1 MISVTFNKEKITLLL
16 NIEVE
21 RSAIDKV
28 SGEALSRKLLPKDEF
43 HITLIGNSMGE
54 IIKENIS
61 QLSMGDQTKILLKI
75 ENLVNEFSWNFML
88 KDEYY
93 YVSKTYPKTAD
104 FEEEKRESIIE
115 LIELDDANK
124 FYVRLNELL
133 DTNFV
138 LPFPHIT
145 LFTNSSREDRVLYG
159 IGIASE
165 EDLRS
170 LKPERV

>member
-104 FEEEKRESIIE
+104 FEEEKRENHRENGIGKWKTSPFL
-115 LIELDDANK
+115 LIEGGEPTIPRS
-124 FYVRLNELL
+124 V
-133 DTNFV
+133 
-138 LPFPHIT
+138 
-145 LFTNSSREDRVLYG
+145 
-159 IGIASE
+159 
-165 EDLRS
+165 S
-170 LKPERV
+170 LKFAIGSGTRQPLPEGEGV